1 MTQRTTLA
9 RLRRSLTA
17 TLAAVAVHGTCA
29 AADIDIY
36 GGSGAGTVPNVLFF
50 LDNSANWSG
59 QLQAWFPDDSY
70 AKCKT
75 LGAVAEA
82 ECRSMIEQVFY
93 VGLPSNDP
101 RPWDGGFK
109 RWTASK
115 APPQGVVELRAIR
128 LVLNE
133 MVCNKALDPDKRLAV
148 NVGVKLF
155 TPDKGSAL
163 SSGDP
168 VTLIYHAVQRLSPE
182 AAADTCTALLGKLE
196 DIEKKINN
204 PEFKAP
210 SDANYGAGFY
220 EAFKYYGGYTNPG
233 LITGTES
240 SPATPRS
247 ATGYGNQRFS
257 KVNTLDDPNAFTDVP
272 RALYKSPIADDG
284 ACGNNYIVLVGNTYP
299 IAEGAGPPSL
309 DKKYLGYT
317 PPQLDPVSSDT
328 SRSADEWSYFLSNT
342 DVSSVPGIQRVF
354 TYAMNVYNDKEDA
367 KQSKLL
373 QSIANVGGVGPSGYV
388 AVGGDLYKL
397 VNAFKGILLQITAE
411 NSVFTA
417 STLPVSTTTQG
428 TYLNQVFIGMFRP
441 NARSSPRWVGNLKQ
455 YQLGFVNNVLDLV
468 DTRPPPDN
476 SAVLGKFFNP
486 ASISFWTQS
495 DVFFTNL
502 PSGNPASVSDSPDG
516 SVVEKG
522 GVAQQLRLSIV
533 KAGNAD
539 SRKLYTLPPSPSAGS
554 LLPFTP
560 SNVSGTFD
568 QDEVRWIRG
577 EANVTSGPGAEDFV
591 GSFQNGNKVETLGT
605 RGPRHS
611 IHGDVLHSRPFAI
624 NYGGD
629 NVVVFYGANDGI
641 FRAVDG
647 RKTGDTAGQELWSF
661 IAPEHYGMV
670 KRQRAGEKLLH
681 LPETDEFG
689 NTLVAPDDAAP
700 KDYGMD
706 GPIGAYVRYKSG
718 GTALSEAMIFASM
731 RRGGNAVYAFD
742 VTTKDAPLFKW
753 KIDTSNTDFATL
765 GQTWSMAKPIVFKST
780 SGTPPII
787 LVMGGG
793 YDPAE
798 DKNGVSS
805 PKKGNAVY
813 FINGRTGALLTKLD
827 TDYSVPAD
835 VTIVETA
842 SPGVP
847 TRAYAVDVRGNVYR
861 IDLPPSGDVTVKA
874 TWDATKAVKI
884 AALGGK
890 VFFAPDVVVTKNF
903 VSVQVGTGDREK
915 PLLKSKLFGAGNEG
929 FYMIKDTIGA
939 PRDTVLDASKL
950 VLAAEVNP
958 ANMTYFS
965 SDVTKDDPRYA
976 TSENDARY
984 ENGCYISLAS
994 NGEKVVN
1001 APTTI
1006 AGVTYFGTNRPSSS
1020 SALKCSGGLGDAFA
1034 YKWPLFC
1041 RPPIK
1046 PVQLATGGLPPSPVA
1061 GLVEIMVDNKPTKVP
1076 FILGSGERAS
1086 PFTPSRPDPAVSPVR
1101 RRSNWYIDNSNR

>member
-1 MTQRTTLA
+1 MTPRTALT
-9 RLRRSLTA
+9 RWRRSLAA
-17 TLAAVAVHGTCA
+17 TLAAVALHGTCA

-75 LGAVAEA
+75 LGSVAEA
-82 ECRSMIEQVFY
+82 ECRNMIEQVFY
-93 VGLPSNDP
+93 VGLPNNDP
-101 RPWDGGFK
+101 RPWDSNFK
-109 RWTASK
+109 KWTSSK
-115 APPQGVVELRAIR
+115 APPQGVVELRAIK

-133 MVCNKALDPDKRLAV
+133 MVCNEPDPSKRLAV
-148 NVGVKLF
+148 NVGVSLF

-168 VTLIYHAVQRLSPE
+168 VALIYHAIKRLSPE
-182 AAADTCTALLGKLE
+182 AAANTCKALLDKLDE
-196 DIEKKINN
+196 VEKKINN

-233 LITGTES
+233 LVTGTES
-240 SPATPRS
+240 SAATPISR
-247 ATGYGNQRFS
+247 TGYGTERYS
-257 KVNTLDDPNAFTDVP
+257 KINALDDPDAFTDAVG
-272 RALYKSPIADDG
+272 RASYRSPIADDG
-284 ACGNNYIVLVGNTYP
+284 ACGNNYVVLVGNTYP
-299 IAEGAGPPSL
+299 TQEGAGPPRF
-309 DKKYLGYT
+309 DTKYLGYT

-328 SRSADEWSYFLSNT
+328 SRSADEWSYFLANT
-342 DVSSVPGIQRVF
+342 DVSSVSGLQRVF

-455 YQLGFVNNVLDLV
+455 YQLGFVNGVLDLV
-468 DTRPPPDN
+468 DARPGPK
-476 SAVLGKFFNP
+476 SAVLGKFFDP
-486 ASISFWTQS
+486 ASESFWTQS

-502 PSGNPASVSDSPDG
+502 PSGSPASASDLPDG

-522 GVAQQLRLSIV
+522 GVAQQLRRSNLQNST
-533 KAGNAD
+533 G
-539 SRKLYTLPPSPSAGS
+539 RKLYTLPPSPTAGS
-554 LLPFTP
+554 LLPFTS
-560 SNVSGTFD
+560 SNVSSVFD
-568 QDEVRWIRG
+568 AATVSWIRG
-577 EANVTSGPGAEDFV
+577 EANVTSGPGAEDLV
-591 GSFQNGNKVETLGT
+591 GSFQNGSKVETLGIT
-605 RGPRHS
+605 GARHS

-647 RKTGDTAGQELWSF
+647 RKTGSTAGQELWSF
-661 IAPEHYGMV
+661 IAPEHYSMV

-689 NTLVAPDDAAP
+689 NTLVVPDDVAP

-706 GPIGAYVRYKSG
+706 GPIGAYVRYKPG
-718 GTALSEAMIFASM
+718 GTELNEAMIFASM

-742 VTTKDAPLFKW
+742 VTSKDAPKFMW
-753 KIDTSNTDFATL
+753 KIDPSKDGFEAL
-765 GQTWSMAKPIVFKST
+765 AQTWSMAKPIVFKST
-780 SGTPPII
+780 SSPPPVV

-793 YDPAE
+793 YDVAE
-798 DKNGVSS
+798 DQNKTSS
-805 PKKGNAVY
+805 PAGNFVY
-813 FINGRTGALLTKLD
+813 FINGRTGTLLKKLE
-827 TDYSVPAD
+827 TEYSVPAD
-835 VTIVETA
+835 VTVVETG

-861 IDLPPSGDVTVKA
+861 IDLPTSGDVTA
-874 TWDATKAVKI
+874 TSTWDATKAVKI

-890 VFFAPDVVVTKNF
+890 VFFAPDVVVTKTF

-915 PLLKSKLFGAGNEG
+915 PLLTSKLFGSGTSEA

-939 PRDTVLDASKL
+939 PRDSVLDAAKL
-950 VLAAEVNP
+950 MPVAAVDSATMTLVPNP
-958 ANMTYFS
+958 VADPSNVRY
-965 SDVTKDDPRYA
+965 DPKDSRFD
-976 TSENDARY
+976 
-984 ENGCYISLAS
+984 NGCYITLAS

-1006 AGVTYFGTNRPSSS
+1006 AGVTYFGTNRPTPSK
-1020 SALKCSGGLGDAFA
+1020 ALKCTGGLGEAYA

-1041 RPPIK
+1041 RPPVN

-1061 GLVEIMVDNKPTKVP
+1061 GLVEIMVDGKATKVP

-1101 RRSNWYIDNSNR
+1101 RRSNWYIDNANR